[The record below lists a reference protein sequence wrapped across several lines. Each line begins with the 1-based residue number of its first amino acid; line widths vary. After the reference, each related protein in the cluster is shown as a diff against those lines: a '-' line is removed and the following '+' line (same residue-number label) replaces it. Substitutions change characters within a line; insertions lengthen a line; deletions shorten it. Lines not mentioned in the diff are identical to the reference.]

1 MNNLLPSDAPMQHLA
16 TTVTST
22 SSVSR
27 ITLLEEA
34 IILICIGLLAAALIR
49 HGPKRIHLLLWG
61 FVLMPARDVVFH
73 VSFALGHHPN
83 RMWAVNIATGVS
95 TVGWLLI
102 LGYCLTLAW
111 KPLRLTGTEQA
122 DGPQAPVS

>member
-1 MNNLLPSDAPMQHLA
+1 MGSSPLSGSV
-16 TTVTST
+16 TTGV

-49 HGPKRIHLLLWG
+49 HGPKRLHLLLWG

-73 VSFALGHHPN
+73 VSFTLGHRPN
-83 RMWAVNIATGVS
+83 AMWAVNIATGVS
-95 TVGWLLI
+95 LVGWLLI
-102 LGYCLTLAW
+102 LGYCLTLVLR
-111 KPLRLTGTEQA
+111 PLQVSDGKQLHAPLTS
-122 DGPQAPVS
+122 DL

>member
-1 MNNLLPSDAPMQHLA
+1 VRPSCVAEAAKEENHMGSSPLSGPV
-16 TTVTST
+16 TTVV

-49 HGPKRIHLLLWG
+49 HGPKRLHLLLWG

-73 VSFALGHHPN
+73 VSFTFGHHPN
-83 RMWAVNIATGVS
+83 RMWAADIASGVS
-95 TVGWLLI
+95 LVGWLLI
-102 LGYCLTLAW
+102 LGYCLTLVW
-111 KPLRLTGTEQA
+111 KPARIHLN
-122 DGPQAPVS
+122 S